1 MHALQPLQAANSRIH
16 VFTSPALWANA
27 LWLPYRRG
35 GSPPHAAIHK
45 LRMVTVGISGGKLLT
60 RSFRDARRL
69 PYPEL

>member
-1 MHALQPLQAANSRIH
+1 
-16 VFTSPALWANA
+16 
-27 LWLPYRRG
+27 
-35 GSPPHAAIHK
+35 